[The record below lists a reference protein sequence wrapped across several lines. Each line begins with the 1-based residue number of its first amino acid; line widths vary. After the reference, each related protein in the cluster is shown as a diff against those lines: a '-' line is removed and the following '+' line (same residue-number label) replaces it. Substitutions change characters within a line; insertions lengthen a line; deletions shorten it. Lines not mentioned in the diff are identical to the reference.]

1 MKTLKISALALL
13 SVLTLGACDDEGGTG
28 PGGLRQGQ
36 FEGDISGS
44 LDIGVAGDADSGY
57 GFRPG
62 EMDLIILTDRTRNIE
77 IVFYDSEG
85 EFREGRR
92 TIEDEND
99 FESRTI
105 GYVVD
110 LDTGESFGSV
120 SGTMDLDNITE
131 SGRIQGSA
139 RFTAESDDFDG
150 DFITVDVAFNTDY
163 AGSLDFNLSP
173 SFSRAQKN

>member
-1 MKTLKISALALL
+1 VKTLRISALALVSAL
-13 SVLTLGACDDEGGTG
+13 ALGACGDDGGTG
-28 PGGLRQGQ
+28 PGGLGQGR

-44 LDIGVAGDADSGY
+44 LDIGLAGDADSGY

-62 EMDLIILTDRTRNIE
+62 EVDLIILTDRTRNIE
-77 IVFYDSEG
+77 IALFDSEG
-85 EFREGRR
+85 EFTEGRR

-99 FESRTI
+99 FDSRII

-120 SGTMDLDNITE
+120 SGTLDLNNVTDG
-131 SGRIQGSA
+131 GRIQGSA

-163 AGSLDFNLSP
+163 AGSIDFNLSP
-173 SFSRAQKN
+173 SFSQAQKN